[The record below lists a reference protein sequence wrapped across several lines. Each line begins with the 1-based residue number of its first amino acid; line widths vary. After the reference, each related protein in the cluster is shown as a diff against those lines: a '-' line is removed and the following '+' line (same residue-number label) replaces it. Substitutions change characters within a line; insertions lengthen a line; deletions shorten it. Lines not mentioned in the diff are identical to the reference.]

1 MILDDILENKILE
14 VTEAKTAVPFKVLE
28 EKAENTP
35 APKDFKEALSSLQG
49 EVRVIAEIKQASPS
63 KGILSTD
70 FDPVRIAKNYLQAGA
85 NAISVLTDKK
95 FFKGSLDDLR
105 KVRAT
110 VDLPLLRK
118 DFMIDPYQIYE
129 ARCSGADAILLIVA
143 ALSADQLTELKS
155 VAGTLGLHTLV
166 EVHNVKELR
175 TALDL
180 KSEIIGIN
188 NRDLKTFSVDLQT
201 SVNLKKLI
209 PEDILTISESGI
221 HSIDDIRLL
230 QAQGINSFLIG
241 ESFMKAENPVQ
252 KIKEIKQSV

>member
-1 MILDDILENKILE
+1 MILDDILNNKKLE
-14 VTEAKTAVPFKVLE
+14 VSQAKTAVPLKVLE
-28 EKAENTP
+28 EKAGNTP
-35 APKDFKEALSSLQG
+35 SPKDFKEALTSVRG

-70 FDPVRIAKNYLQAGA
+70 FDPVRIAKKYLLAGA

-105 KVRAT
+105 KVRDT

-143 ALSADQLTELKS
+143 ALSAAQLTELRS
-155 VAGTLGLHTLV
+155 VASTLGLHTLV
-166 EVHNVKELR
+166 EVHNEGELK
-175 TALDL
+175 TAIDI

-188 NRDLKTFSVDLQT
+188 NRDLKTFNVDLQT

-209 PEDILTISESGI
+209 PEGILTISESGI

-252 KIKEIKQSV
+252 KIKELKQSV